1 MRRRTFLALGGGAG
15 ATLVLGGAGLLA
27 GCGGGDD
34 PDPGALGGEGGQP
47 DVDGLAAVGVA
58 YVAATPYEADEAT
71 LREALGLAA
80 DDPTEPAVLLAE
92 RADEVRADFAAG
104 PASDRVLLLDGW
116 LLSRTEGRIAGLA
129 AFRTGDL
136 AD

>member
-27 GCGGGDD
+27 GCAGGDD
-34 PDPGALGGEGGQP
+34 PDPGVLDGEGDQP

-58 YVAATPYEADEAT
+58 YVATTPDEGDEAA
-71 LREALGLAA
+71 LRDALGLAA
-80 DDPTEPAVLLAE
+80 DDPTAPTVLLAE
-92 RADEVRADFAAG
+92 RAAEVRADFTAG
-104 PASDRVLLLDGW
+104 PASDRVVLVDGW

-129 AFRTGDL
+129 AFGTGDL